1 MRELEFKAQL
11 AHDGSVTKKISDF
24 ANVKELYQ
32 RLAEAFNVQKSEVS
46 SQKKRDILPMLL
58 EVNCDNFARDAAAFF
73 IFFFF
78 LAKKFVLLWLH
89 KYIGSE
95 CKRMQKLG
103 LDLARQE
110 S

>member
-1 MRELEFKAQL
+1 
-11 AHDGSVTKKISDF
+11 
-24 ANVKELYQ
+24 
-32 RLAEAFNVQKSEVS
+32 
-46 SQKKRDILPMLL
+46 MLL

>member
-73 IFFFF
+73 FF
-78 LAKKFVLLWLH
+78 LFFSGQKVCTFV
-89 KYIGSE
+89 
-95 CKRMQKLG
+95 
-103 LDLARQE
+103 AP
-110 S
+110 